1 MNDDRETSSLVSNVS
16 GNNSSH
22 LHDSTPRL
30 NRIYLFTPV
39 DATSKW
45 TLCAL
50 YSTIGCL
57 GFFGNCL
64 LLYFLWKKPKSNPI
78 QKSRFMKNF
87 NLYVRSMSLS
97 DILSCA
103 VSLPFLCVQIL
114 FDVFQSGWP
123 CKLVRYLNFVFPAI
137 TINNLVVISLEKYL
151 STRANPRTFSA
162 ATVQQ
167 MIIFAWVF
175 GLFFMLFPAAAYDGI
190 RVDLNDTH
198 FTVMCRNDQN
208 FYPFRIIL
216 VVFPVQY
223 LLPGILITYI
233 NICLMKTVWV
243 RGNRNVG
250 NGPLNNA
257 FKAKMRSVR
266 IRGIS
271 LLIAITLT
279 FIITYCFFLGY
290 AIVSTLIAQP
300 NRDFSTDFIT
310 RYGSGSIAYLNCVT
324 DVIIYFVQMKDFREF
339 LRKRLFSSGSGNA
352 NNRINNNFS

>member
-1 MNDDRETSSLVSNVS
+1 MNNDRETSSMTSNVS
-16 GNNSSH
+16 GNKSLH
-22 LHDSTPRL
+22 LQGSLPQL
-30 NRIYLFTPV
+30 NQIYVFTPV
-39 DATSKW
+39 DVTAKW
-45 TLCAL
+45 ALCAL
-50 YSTIGCL
+50 FSTIGCL

-64 LLYFLWKKPKSNPI
+64 LLYFLWKKPKGSPI
-78 QKSRFMKNF
+78 QRSSFMKNF

-97 DILSCA
+97 DILCCA
-103 VSLPFLCVQIL
+103 VSLPLICIQIL

-123 CKLVRYLNFVFPAI
+123 CKLVRYVNFIFPVI

-162 ATVQQ
+162 ATVHK

-175 GLFFMLFPAAAYDGI
+175 GLIFMLFPAAAYDGI

-198 FTVMCRNDQN
+198 FTVVCRNDPN
-208 FYPFRIIL
+208 FYAVKIIL

-223 LLPGILITYI
+223 LLPGIFITYI

-257 FKAKMRSVR
+257 FKAKMRAVR

-271 LLIAITLT
+271 LLITITFT
-279 FIITYCFFLGY
+279 FIISYFVFLGY
-290 AIVSTLIAQP
+290 QVAYALLAKKS
-300 NRDFSTDFIT
+300 RDFSTDFIF
-310 RYGSGSIAYLNCVT
+310 RYASGSIAYLNCVT

-339 LRKRLFSSGSGNA
+339 LRKRLRRSGSVNT
-352 NNRINNNFS
+352 NSHI

>member
-1 MNDDRETSSLVSNVS
+1 
-16 GNNSSH
+16 
-22 LHDSTPRL
+22 
-30 NRIYLFTPV
+30 
-39 DATSKW
+39 
-45 TLCAL
+45 
-50 YSTIGCL
+50 
-57 GFFGNCL
+57 
-64 LLYFLWKKPKSNPI
+64 
-78 QKSRFMKNF
+78 
-87 NLYVRSMSLS
+87 
-97 DILSCA
+97 
-103 VSLPFLCVQIL
+103 
-114 FDVFQSGWP
+114 
-123 CKLVRYLNFVFPAI
+123 
-137 TINNLVVISLEKYL
+137 
-151 STRANPRTFSA
+151 
-162 ATVQQ
+162 